1 MTNSSAGLS
10 PKRVV
15 VIGGGISGLTA
26 AYALGLRSPRPQI
39 TILEMLPRLGGVISA
54 SPFAGLRSVDES
66 ADAFLIRAPAA
77 LDLARQM
84 NLGSE
89 LTEPATGSAYIWN
102 QRLHDVP
109 EPTLL
114 GIPATRDAIY
124 NTKLLSSSAKVRA
137 SLEPL
142 IAKLRG
148 SYDSHDCLGALIRNR
163 FGAQVLER
171 IVDPLVGSIYA
182 TDADRFSLLG
192 MPQIA
197 DLVSQGGSL
206 MHAANRV
213 VSTRVI
219 GQAVFAAPL
228 RGMSSLVD
236 ALRAALQIQG
246 AEIRFSSAATSIE
259 QPTRGSYIV
268 HTDTESLRADAIVL
282 ASPARATS
290 PLLANIDQ
298 VAAQI
303 LAASEH
309 ASVVMVSLA
318 VSREQWPSHLTG
330 SGYLVPKPM
339 QRAVTAASFGSNKW
353 KHWKPHD
360 NAMVLRI
367 SLGRDGLPMHHND
380 DDTILKLTLDE
391 LERHIG
397 VAFTPHATRITRW
410 VESFPQYRPGHFAR
424 VEDLE
429 ATLRASAPGVVVT
442 GASYRGIGIP
452 ACVQQARFAADLIFD
467 AINL

>member
-1 MTNSSAGLS
+1 MSDSLSATS

-26 AYALGLRSPRPQI
+26 AYALGQRSPRPQI
-39 TILEMLPRLGGVISA
+39 TILESLPRLGGVINA

-66 ADAFLIRAPAA
+66 ADAFLIRSPAA

-89 LTEPATGSAYIWN
+89 LTEPASSSAYIWHN
-102 QRLHDVP
+102 GLHEIP
-109 EPTLL
+109 EPTML
-114 GIPATRDAIY
+114 GIPAARAAIY
-124 NTKLLSSSAKVRA
+124 KTKLLSPSAKIRA

-142 IAKLRG
+142 VAKMRG
-148 SYDSHDCLGALIRNR
+148 GFDPHDCLGALIRNR

-197 DLVSQGGSL
+197 DLVGQGGSL
-206 MHAANRV
+206 MHSASNV
-213 VSTRVI
+213 VSARVA
-219 GQAVFAAPL
+219 GQGVFATPL
-228 RGMSSLVD
+228 RGMASLID
-236 ALRAALQIQG
+236 ALRAALQVQG
-246 AEIRFSSAATSIE
+246 ADIRYSSAVVSIE
-259 QPTRGSYIV
+259 QPNRGSYIV
-268 HTDTESLRADAIVL
+268 HTSAESFDADAIVL
-282 ASPARATS
+282 ASPARVTA
-290 PLLANIDQ
+290 PLLTNIDRD
-298 VAAQI
+298 AAQI

-318 VSREQWPSHLTG
+318 VSREQWPSHLAG
-330 SGYLVPKPM
+330 SGYLVPKPV

-360 NAMVLRI
+360 NAMVLRV
-367 SLGRDGLPMHHND
+367 SLGRDGAPIHHND
-380 DDTILKLTLDE
+380 DDTIVKLTLED
-391 LERHIG
+391 LERHLG
-397 VAFTPHATRITRW
+397 VAFSPHATRISRW
-410 VESFPQYRPGHFAR
+410 IESFPQYRPGHFAR
-424 VEDLE
+424 VDRLE
-429 ATLRASAPGVVVT
+429 ASLRASAPGVVVT

-452 ACVQQARFAADLIFD
+452 ACVQQSRAAADLIF
-467 AINL
+467 ATINS

>member
-26 AYALGLRSPRPQI
+26 AYALGQRSPRPQI
-39 TILEMLPRLGGVISA
+39 TILESLPRLGGVINA

-66 ADAFLIRAPAA
+66 ADAFLVRAPAA

-89 LTEPATGSAYIWN
+89 LTEPATGSAYIWHR
-102 QRLHDVP
+102 RLHDIP
-109 EPTLL
+109 EATML
-114 GIPATRDAIY
+114 GIPSTRDALY
-124 NTKLLSSSAKVRA
+124 KTKLLSPSAKVRA

-142 IAKLRG
+142 VAKLRG
-148 SYDSHDCLGALIRNR
+148 SYDPHDCLGALIRNR

-171 IVDPLVGSIYA
+171 LVDPLVGSIYA

-197 DLVSQGGSL
+197 DLVAQGGSL
-206 MHAANRV
+206 MHAANKV
-213 VSTRVI
+213 VSARVG
-219 GQAVFAAPL
+219 GQSVFAAPL

-236 ALRAALQIQG
+236 ALCAALQIQG
-246 AEIRFSSAATSIE
+246 ADIRYSSAASSIE

-268 HTDTESLRADAIVL
+268 HTDTESFGADAIVL
-282 ASPARATS
+282 ASPARVTA
-290 PLLANIDQ
+290 PLLANIDKN
-298 VAAQI
+298 AAQI

-309 ASVVMVSLA
+309 ASVVMVGLA

-360 NAMVLRI
+360 NAMVLRV
-367 SLGRDGLPMHHND
+367 SLGRDGLPMHDND

-410 VESFPQYRPGHFAR
+410 VDSFPQYRPGHFAR
-424 VEDLE
+424 VDKLE

-452 ACVQQARFAADLIFD
+452 ACVHQARVAADLIFD
-467 AINL
+467 TLDK